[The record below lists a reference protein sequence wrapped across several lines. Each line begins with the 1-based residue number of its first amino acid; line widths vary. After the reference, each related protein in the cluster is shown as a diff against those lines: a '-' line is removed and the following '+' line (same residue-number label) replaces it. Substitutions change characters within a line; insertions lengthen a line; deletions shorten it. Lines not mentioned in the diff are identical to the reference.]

1 MKEYE
6 YYMEDIGTKKSRN
19 EIEQL
24 QRKIIE
30 NKEVKEY
37 SVDN

>member
-6 YYMEDIGTKKSRN
+6 YYIEDIGTKILRN

-24 QRKIIE
+24 QRKIIG
-30 NKEVKEY
+30 NKKVKEY